1 MQFSRRLKSKPGDL
15 NRQESSISETDE
27 NED

>member
-1 MQFSRRLKSKPGDL
+1 MQFSKRLKSKPGDL
-15 NRQESSISETDE
+15 NRQESSISESDE